1 VKSQFAHF
9 ETQEADEEIILLLRA
24 HGITNIAWIIAVI
37 FLALFGFAGFVGS
50 FFIPSELNLPFDSR
64 DYAIFLIVWWLLLS
78 GFALQRYLA
87 WYFNVN
93 IITNKKIVD
102 VDFLHLFYKQIS
114 ETSLENVQDIT
125 HRTVGFLQ
133 NHFDYGD
140 VVIQT
145 AGETQN
151 FEFLSVPDPDGV
163 QKKILE
169 LSASFR
175 RSHGGG
181 RL

>member
-1 VKSQFAHF
+1 VHPQIAHF
-9 ETQEADEEIILLLRA
+9 ETQAPGEEVILLLRA
-24 HGITNIAWIIAVI
+24 HGITNVAWVVATVL
-37 FLALFGFAGFVGS
+37 LALLGFVAFLSS
-50 FFIPSELNLPFDSR
+50 FWIPAELNLPFDSL
-64 DYAIFLIVWWLLLS
+64 DYALFLIIWWLLLS

-93 IITNKKIVD
+93 MVTNQKIVD

-140 VVIQT
+140 VIIQT
-145 AGETQN
+145 AGEMQN
-151 FEFLSVPDPDGV
+151 FEFHGIPDPDGV
-163 QKKILE
+163 QKRILE
-169 LSASFR
+169 LSRAYKKA
-175 RSHGGG
+175 HGGG
-181 RL
+181 GV